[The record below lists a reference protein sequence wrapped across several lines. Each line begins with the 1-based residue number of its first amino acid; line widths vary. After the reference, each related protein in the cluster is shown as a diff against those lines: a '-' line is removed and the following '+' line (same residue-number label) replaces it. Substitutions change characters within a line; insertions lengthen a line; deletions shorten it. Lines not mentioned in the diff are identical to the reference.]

1 MFYKFVGFWIYRCN
15 IPLHRKLFKKITQKS
30 RRFRFGNGIDM
41 WQSCIVWKQKIKKP
55 FFFFLENQFSIG
67 HIVYMRFVLFT
78 LVRHAECKWFRNKI
92 SNEFSMI
99 ERLFYRFRYAD
110 RVVSNRIDRVFV
122 SVVPLPFF
130 PLSLYLPESRRRRQ
144 RVSSIR
150 ILFFRQVNVLTTHMC
165 HVYVSDKMV
174 ASSIRG
180 HFIFTSLG
188 ILGPAAR
195 RVRPEN
201 RFLSSSV
208 GSKNANS
215 WRVYSSARR
224 RRLRW
229 YNNIAGG
236 GNIYF
241 RFLSRQQRQKPTVVV
256 YSVRI
261 TAVVVHTR
269 WWYTC
274 YIHVWIKYW

>member
-1 MFYKFVGFWIYRCN
+1 MFICVLSRLHWFDTRYTQWYRN
-15 IPLHRKLFKKITQKS
+15 T
-30 RRFRFGNGIDM
+30 
-41 WQSCIVWKQKIKKP
+41 
-55 FFFFLENQFSIG
+55 
-67 HIVYMRFVLFT
+67 
-78 LVRHAECKWFRNKI
+78 I
-92 SNEFSMI
+92 SNELSVI

-110 RVVSNRIDRVFV
+110 RVVSNHIDRVFV
-122 SVVPLPFF
+122 SIVPLTFF
-130 PLSLYLPESRRRRQ
+130 SLLLYLPESRRRRQ

-150 ILFFRQVNVLTTHMC
+150 TLFFRQVNVLTTHMC
-165 HVYVSDKMV
+165 RVYVSGKMV

-180 HFIFTSLG
+180 HFIFTRLG
-188 ILGPAAR
+188 ISGPAAR

-208 GSKNANS
+208 GSKNANI
-215 WRVYSSARR
+215 WRVYSSARRR

-229 YNNIAGG
+229 YNNIAGV

-241 RFLSRQQRQKPTVVV
+241 RFLSRQKPTVVV

-261 TAVVVHTR
+261 TAVVVHTG